1 MTIPAIPKNPK
12 AEDLIPL
19 LAALDERLAALEA
32 DVAEVHKLR
41 KEISGLRWSLDNVK
55 RRR

>member
-1 MTIPAIPKNPK
+1 MTIPDLPKNPK